1 MHFLLTLAVV
11 AALVIAENAP
21 GEPVLGVSDRLILAA
36 VGIVLV
42 PLVAAFLSIGTAR
55 QLRRHPACQSALLRQ
70 FRRLRKLH
78 AAVWL
83 TTAIGV
89 LCAADWP
96 QIVRFNWRLEGT
108 FLLDDLLILLPVL
121 LPLVLSWAAFYEVDR
136 EARSGPFADAAP
148 GTVPLGPRSDVAPG
162 GAAPAALSR
171 GAYVAVHVR
180 HYLGLLLVPVL
191 LLLAVQDAMRLWLPG
206 FREGAAVAVCG
217 GTVLLLVIF
226 FPVLLRYVWQ
236 TYPLPQGPLRD
247 RLQRAA
253 RRAGLHVREI
263 LVWNTG
269 GLVVNA
275 AVAGMVPGLRY
286 VFLTDGLLEH
296 LSDDEIQAVF
306 GHEIGHIRHGHL
318 FLRGFALLAPLS
330 LWLLIDQAIPQFGD
344 RVQTWLISGGLLS
357 QAHAT
362 VLGLAAMF
370 LYMLALFGPFC
381 RLLEGQADLYA
392 CRTLACEPA
401 TRPVETF
408 VSALE
413 SLAILCGIDR
423 GAGNWQHGSIARR
436 VDFLKRVAQEP
447 GRESLFLGRLRLIKG
462 LLVAMALGPLVYR
475 MLWLG

>member
-1 MHFLLTLAVV
+1 M
-11 AALVIAENAP
+11 
-21 GEPVLGVSDRLILAA
+21 
-36 VGIVLV
+36 
-42 PLVAAFLSIGTAR
+42 
-55 QLRRHPACQSALLRQ
+55 
-70 FRRLRKLH
+70 
-78 AAVWL
+78 
-83 TTAIGV
+83 
-89 LCAADWP
+89 
-96 QIVRFNWRLEGT
+96 
-108 FLLDDLLILLPVL
+108 
-121 LPLVLSWAAFYEVDR
+121 PLVLSWAAFYEVDR
-136 EARSGPFADAAP
+136 EARSGPFGDAAP

-162 GAAPAALSR
+162 GAAAAALSR
-171 GAYVAVHVR
+171 GAYVTVHVR

-236 TYPLPQGPLRD
+236 TRPLPQGRLRH

-344 RVQTWLISGGLLS
+344 RVQTWLISGGLLL

-362 VLGLAAMF
+362 MLGLAAMF

-401 TRPVETF
+401 TQPVETF

-413 SLAILCGIDR
+413 SLAIVCGIDR
-423 GAGNWQHGSIARR
+423 RAGNWQHGSIARR